1 MISSLSEADKE
12 AIRKVFNFYEISVA
26 GDSVVLYGDPSAD
39 INKIQGELYEYFSR
53 QQKTVMMDRRMG
65 ETVLIIGSA
74 KPDNI
79 WINVGLVVATLFTTM
94 AVGSLLYGVNIFE
107 QPLQMYKGLPFAIAI
122 MIVLGSHEL
131 AHYIVSRKHGID
143 ATLPYFIPF
152 PIPPIGTMGAIIRQK
167 GPVPNRKALFD
178 VGISGPMVGLAVAVI
193 VTAIG
198 LMLPPVAITAPLSD
212 FTYMK
217 IQAPLLFDAIA
228 AVVNP
233 GMNLDTINPIAFAGW
248 VGMLVTML
256 NMIPVGQ
263 LDGGHVAR
271 ALLGE
276 KADKLSRVLPMLIM
290 AFGLFTT
297 FALNKSGD
305 LWIFWGLLTAL
316 MSSSMHPKPVDDS
329 GGIGLPRIIFAVIAL
344 GLTIL
349 CFTPFPLSA

>member
-1 MISSLSEADKE
+1 MITLSQADKDE
-12 AIRKVFNFYEISVA
+12 IRQVFNFYEIKEQENA
-26 GDSVVLYGDPSAD
+26 TELYGDPLVD
-39 INKIQGELYEYFSR
+39 VNVLYGRLYDHFSKQNESVSLMR
-53 QQKTVMMDRRMG
+53 NMG
-65 ETVLIIGSA
+65 ESVLVIGKA

-79 WINVGLVVATLFTTM
+79 WINVGLAVATLFTTM
-94 AVGSLLYGVNIFE
+94 AVGSMLYGVNIFE
-107 QPLQMYKGLPFAIAI
+107 QPLEIYKGLPFAIAI

-131 AHYIVSRKHGID
+131 AHYIVSKKHGID

-152 PIPPIGTMGAIIRQK
+152 PIPPIGTMGAVIRQK
-167 GPVPNRKALFD
+167 GPVPSRKALFD

-198 LMLPPVAITAPLSD
+198 LMLPPVAVTAPLSD
-212 FTYMK
+212 VTYMK

-228 AVVNP
+228 AVVHP
-233 GMNLDTINPIAFAGW
+233 GVNLDTINPIAFAGW

-263 LDGGHVAR
+263 LDGGHVSR

-276 KADKLSRVLPMLIM
+276 KADKLSRILPMLIM

-316 MSSSMHPKPVDDS
+316 MSSTAHPKPVDDS
-329 GGIGLPRIIFAVIAL
+329 AGIGLPRLIFAAIAIV
-344 GLTIL
+344 LTIM
-349 CFTPFPLSA
+349 CFMPFPLGA

>member
-1 MISSLSEADKE
+1 MITLSQADKDE
-12 AIRKVFNFYEISVA
+12 ISKVFTFYEVKERENYTE
-26 GDSVVLYGDPSAD
+26 LYGDPLVDVNRLYGQLYDHFSKQ
-39 INKIQGELYEYFSR
+39 NESVSLMHNRGES
-53 QQKTVMMDRRMG
+53 
-65 ETVLIIGSA
+65 VLVIGRA

-79 WINVGLVVATLFTTM
+79 WINVGLAVATLFTTM
-94 AVGSLLYGVNIFE
+94 AVGSLLYGVNIID
-107 QPLQMYKGLPFAIAI
+107 QPLEMYKGLPFALAI
-122 MIVLGSHEL
+122 MLVLGSHEL
-131 AHYIVSRKHGID
+131 GHYIVSRKHGID

-178 VGISGPMVGLAVAVI
+178 VGISGPMIGLVVAVI

-198 LMLPPVAITAPLSD
+198 LMLPPVAVTTPLSD
-212 FTYMK
+212 VTYMK

-228 AVVNP
+228 AVVHP
-233 GMNLDTINPIAFAGW
+233 GVNLDTINPIAFAGW

-276 KADKLSRVLPMLIM
+276 KADRLSRFLPMLIM
-290 AFGLFTT
+290 AFGLIST
-297 FALNKSGD
+297 FAFNKSGD

-316 MSSSMHPKPVDDS
+316 MSATAHPKPVDDS
-329 GGIGLPRIIFAVIAL
+329 GGIGLPRIIFAVIAI

>member
-1 MISSLSEADKE
+1 MITLTQADKDE
-12 AIRKVFNFYEISVA
+12 IRKVFNFYEIREQENSIE
-26 GDSVVLYGDPSAD
+26 LYGDPIVEANLLYGRMYDHFSKLNESVSL
-39 INKIQGELYEYFSR
+39 IHNKGES
-53 QQKTVMMDRRMG
+53 
-65 ETVLIIGSA
+65 VLIIGRA
-74 KPDNI
+74 KPDNV

-107 QPLQMYKGLPFAIAI
+107 HPLEMYKGLPFALAI

-131 AHYIVSRKHGID
+131 AHYIVSKKHGID

-198 LMLPPVAITAPLSD
+198 LMLPPVVITSPLSD
-212 FTYMK
+212 FTYVK

-233 GMNLDTINPIAFAGW
+233 GVNLDTINPIAFAGW

-276 KADKLSRVLPMLIM
+276 KADKLSRLLPMLIM

-316 MSSSMHPKPVDDS
+316 MSSTVHPKPVDDS
-329 GGIGLPRIIFAVIAL
+329 GGIGLPRIIFAVIAI
-344 GLTIL
+344 GLTIM
-349 CFTPFPLSA
+349 CFMPFPLSA